1 MFFRVAHS
9 SFLLCV
15 VMVLFAPAFA
25 AADKASE
32 VKTPVPVRHKK
43 DADQAPKESTALPAL
58 LSLNKAKEVALRE
71 NPSLQA
77 GASRV
82 EQAKLRVKQMRASFF
97 PLVEASL
104 SGTDTWLDAQ
114 TYSQQE
120 QLTALVQT
128 QISAVRTSQTNAL
141 LSQLQTLGVNAPSDA
156 VQTLTGILFSDTTTQ
171 LQKNYVDYR
180 LAVTARWQL
189 FDGLSREFGYAAAK
203 VGAREADAAFLEGKR
218 LLLSGV
224 ATSYFTALLAREEIA
239 VTEADEA
246 YNIRLKKEAETRYEA
261 GAAGFSDTLNF
272 EVRSN
277 LSHND
282 VIRAKQGYVEARV
295 ALAGLL
301 GLSEGAL
308 PDDVQLEPLEDET
321 ERELENPPL
330 NDLLVYAK
338 SNRPDLE
345 QADLAIDRTNAS
357 AKAWHGQMLPSVGL
371 SATEAAVD
379 RNGLSISSDNRI
391 AAVSV
396 GVSQTLFAG
405 GRIKAK
411 WEEAK
416 VAHAEARHSRDAT
429 EIKVASEVRNA
440 HEKLL
445 AAQQQLHLQRSN
457 AGLVQQY
464 RDLVEQGYLAG
475 QLDLV
480 QLNQAQRDLTAAQGQ
495 LVLARVGV
503 RQAWHDLYTAAG
515 KTLEGLPEE

>member
-1 MFFRVAHS
+1 MLS
-9 SFLLCV
+9 L
-15 VMVLFAPAFA
+15 
-25 AADKASE
+25 DKA
-32 VKTPVPVRHKK
+32 
-43 DADQAPKESTALPAL
+43 
-58 LSLNKAKEVALRE
+58 KAIALRD

-82 EQAKLRVKQMRASFF
+82 EQAKLRVRQIKSAFF

-104 SGTDTWLDAQ
+104 SGTDTWLDAE
-114 TYSQQE
+114 TYTQQA
-120 QLTALVQT
+120 QLTGLVQT
-128 QISAVRTSQTNAL
+128 QIDAVRTSQTNAL
-141 LSQLQTLGVNAPSDA
+141 LSQLESLGINAPSDSIR
-156 VQTLTGILFSDTTTQ
+156 TLASFLYKDTSMK
-171 LQKNYVDYR
+171 LEKNYVDYR

-203 VGAREADAAFLEGKR
+203 AGAREADAAFLEGKR

-224 ATSYFTALLAREEIA
+224 ATSYYTALLAREEIA

-246 YNIRLKKEAETRYEA
+246 YNTRLKKEAQIRYEA
-261 GAAGFSDTLNF
+261 GAAGYGDTLNF
-272 EVRSN
+272 EVRAN
-277 LSHND
+277 LSHTD

-295 ALAGLL
+295 TLAGLL
-301 GLSEGAL
+301 GLPEGAL
-308 PDDVQLEPLEDET
+308 PENVELEPLAEESEQDLQKPSLDE
-321 ERELENPPL
+321 
-330 NDLLVYAK
+330 LLVYAQA
-338 SNRPDLE
+338 NRPDLD
-345 QADLAIDRTNAS
+345 QADLAVDRTHAS
-357 AKAWHGQMLPSVGL
+357 AKAWRGQMFPSVGL
-371 SATEAAVD
+371 SVTEAAVD
-379 RNGLSISSDNRI
+379 RDTLSMSSNHRV

-405 GRIKAK
+405 GRMKAR

-416 VAHAEARHSRDAT
+416 VAHAEARHTRDAT
-429 EIKVASEVRNA
+429 QVKVASDVRNA

-445 AAQQQLHLQRSN
+445 AAQEQLHLQRAN

-503 RQAWHDLYTAAG
+503 KQAWHDLYTAAG
-515 KTLEGLPEE
+515 RTLEDLPEE